1 MNIGKLSV
9 VKLRSQCQFLAK
21 KCLSIHPLS
30 GIVLSIVFGY
40 EIFFA
45 ENNVNLFLQLQ
56 FESSIL
62 DPYTYPESRE
72 TNRMLCIQC
81 ASRYMS
87 ILSAA
92 QNIHSNNFLAC
103 CSLLHKCIC
112 LKFQPLF
119 QWCSCTH
126 YSDYDCVQEDAD
138 QVRYFI
144 LSIRTQIGIL
154 SEIITTHLK

>member
-1 MNIGKLSV
+1 MSIPSKE
-9 VKLRSQCQFLAK
+9 
-21 KCLSIHPLS
+21 CLSIHPLS
-30 GIVLSIVFGY
+30 GIVLSIVFRY

-103 CSLLHKCIC
+103 CSLLIATYMHMSQ
-112 LKFQPLF
+112 FQP
-119 QWCSCTH
+119 
-126 YSDYDCVQEDAD
+126 
-138 QVRYFI
+138 
-144 LSIRTQIGIL
+144 
-154 SEIITTHLK
+154 